1 VSDVVR
7 KPLISGNW
15 KMNLNHF
22 EAIQTVQKLAYLL
35 TKDDFAAVDVTVH
48 PPFTDIRSIQT
59 ILDADEMK
67 IVLGAQHCHWED
79 KGAFT
84 GEVSPI
90 FLAKLAVEYIIV
102 GHSERRELFG
112 ETDEQV
118 AKKISAILR
127 HKMTPIVCVG
137 ETLEERQQGRTAEK
151 VLGQV
156 RAALAGRTADVVA
169 GLVIAYEPIWAIG
182 TGMTASA
189 GDAQA
194 VIGAI
199 RAEVS
204 SLVGAKA
211 AQGVR
216 IQYGGSVK
224 ASNIAEIMAQ
234 PDVDG
239 ALVGGASLEPAE
251 FARIVQYRLH

>member
-1 VSDVVR
+1 
-7 KPLISGNW
+7 
-15 KMNLNHF
+15 MNLNHF

-35 TKDDFAAVDVTVH
+35 TKDDYASVDVSIH

-59 ILDADEMK
+59 ILDADDMK
-67 IVLGAQHCHWED
+67 LSLGAQHCHWED

-84 GEVSPI
+84 GEVSPV
-90 FLAKLAVEYIIV
+90 FLSKLAVEYVIV

-112 ETDEQV
+112 ETDDQV
-118 AKKISAILR
+118 SKKVTAILK
-127 HKMTPIVCVG
+127 HAMTPIVCVG
-137 ETLEERQQGRTAEK
+137 ETLEERQHGRTAKK

-156 RAALAGRTADVVA
+156 RAAIAGRSAEVVA

-199 RAEVS
+199 RAEVLS
-204 SLVGAKA
+204 HVGPKA

-239 ALVGGASLEPAE
+239 ALVGGASLDPAE